1 VQIVF
6 DDGFLKP
13 DSKGIIGNIVWHVCR
28 NDSGDIFTGGV
39 IVVEVTGC
47 CFQPIGVRGGRVNS
61 SEAFV
66 CLNCGVVRV

>member
-28 NDSGDIFTGGV
+28 NDSSDIFTAGV

-47 CFQPIGVRGGRVNS
+47 CFSAN
-61 SEAFV
+61 
-66 CLNCGVVRV
+66 